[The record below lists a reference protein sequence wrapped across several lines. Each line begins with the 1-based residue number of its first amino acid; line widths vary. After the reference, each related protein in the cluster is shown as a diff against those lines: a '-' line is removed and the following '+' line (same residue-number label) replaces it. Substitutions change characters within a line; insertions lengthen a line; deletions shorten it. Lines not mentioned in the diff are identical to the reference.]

1 MFSLLGRVVVTAGTR
16 AAKAWPA
23 ALSLVI
29 YAVIL
34 FAAAMLVAP
43 LGGLIGGLIL
53 GFVAAACWSSY
64 LTLISQAVVGSKI
77 RLDWSDFKKTFG
89 AHLWDVVSVMF
100 AFWIIGL
107 LTRPLLAGPNGPAM
121 AAILAIA
128 TAFFFNVVPELLYQG
143 RSRSFA
149 LLMDSARFMLAHPV
163 VWLLPNLLFA
173 AVALGVTGQLDVEH
187 PAELLLVFGRF
198 FSSPASAGLLF
209 AKLPIFAWPVVLAA
223 IHYLMVF
230 RGILFAELEAGVDNP
245 RLRAFRAQM
254 RR

>member
-1 MFSLLGRVVVTAGTR
+1 
-16 AAKAWPA
+16 
-23 ALSLVI
+23 VI

-34 FAAAMLVAP
+34 YAAWMLVAP
-43 LGGLIGGLIL
+43 MGFIGGLIL
-53 GFVAAACWSSY
+53 SFVAAACWSSY
-64 LTLISQAVVGSKI
+64 LALISQAVMGSKI
-77 RLDWSDFKKTFG
+77 RIDWEDFKKTFG

-100 AFWIIGL
+100 AFWIIGM
-107 LTRPLLAGPNGPAM
+107 LTRPILAGPNGPAL

-163 VWLLPNLLFA
+163 VWMLPNLVFA
-173 AVALGVTGQLDVEH
+173 TVALGVTGQLDVGH
-187 PAELLLVFGRF
+187 PAELLLVFGSF
-198 FSSPASAGLLF
+198 FSSPMSAGVLF
-209 AKLPIFAWPVVLAA
+209 MSLPNFTWPLVLAA
-223 IHYLMVF
+223 IHYVMVF
-230 RGILFAELEAGVDNP
+230 RGILFAELNAGVDNP